1 MKVTIQK
8 TCKLGP
14 KTWKAGD
21 VVTVTKEFAAELK
34 TAGYL
39 DKPTKKEPQK
49 TEK

>member
-8 TCKLGP
+8 TCKLGT

-21 VVTVTKEFAAELK
+21 VVTVTKEFATELK
-34 TAGYL
+34 AGGYL
-39 DKPTKKEPQK
+39 DKPIKKEPQK